1 MVDALRVSRLLI
13 PLVAKLGEEA
23 EGVAG
28 LRADGGIAYVQTFAE
43 DPDVN
48 ERVDMAVMAK
58 MGHRVFRG
66 SELEDLAEANG
77 LKLGG
82 ASHAGMVYFCTLTKK
97 SAIGE
102 AGK

>member
-1 MVDALRVSRLLI
+1 M
-13 PLVAKLGEEA
+13 
-23 EGVAG
+23 
-28 LRADGGIAYVQTFAE
+28 
-43 DPDVN
+43 N

-77 LKLGG
+77 LKLDG
-82 ASHAGMVYFCTLTKK
+82 ASRAGTVYFCTLAKK

>member
-1 MVDALRVSRLLI
+1 M
-13 PLVAKLGEEA
+13 
-23 EGVAG
+23 
-28 LRADGGIAYVQTFAE
+28 QTFVE

-48 ERVDMAVMAK
+48 EHVDMAVVAK

-66 SELEDLAEANG
+66 SEVEDLAEANG

-82 ASHAGMVYFCTLTKK
+82 ATRAAMVYFCTLAKK